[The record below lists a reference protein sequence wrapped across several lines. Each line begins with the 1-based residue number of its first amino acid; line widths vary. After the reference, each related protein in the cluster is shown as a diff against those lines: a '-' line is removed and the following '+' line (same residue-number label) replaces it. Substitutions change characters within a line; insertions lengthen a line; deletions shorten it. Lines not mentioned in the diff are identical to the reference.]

1 MTQAQLADACGL
13 TDSAIRNYELGNR
26 MPGEGQVSAIA
37 AALSV
42 SPEALKEVRIDSA
55 RQALELLFRLSD
67 EFGLAPERVDGEIV
81 LKLEKGAKGAPKLNA
96 ALEAWMGVVERQ
108 EAGELTAAEVEEW
121 RASLGS

>member
-37 AALSV
+37 A
-42 SPEALKEVRIDSA
+42 ALKEVRIDSA

-121 RASLGS
+121 RASLDS